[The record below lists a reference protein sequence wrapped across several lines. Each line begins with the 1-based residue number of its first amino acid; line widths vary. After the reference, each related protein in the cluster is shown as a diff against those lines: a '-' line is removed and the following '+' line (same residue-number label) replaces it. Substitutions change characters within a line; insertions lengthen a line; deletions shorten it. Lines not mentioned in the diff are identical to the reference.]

1 MGVRGRDRGVPSE
14 RPSTFSVLPFCAWE
28 GITVGEVAYG
38 SLASVYEW
46 LVPDAK
52 ASPAGSAQAFEMV
65 TAGLDPGAQIL
76 DCACGIGLL
85 AVGLAQAGFRV
96 TACDASPAM
105 AGRTRALA
113 RAHRVEVPARVC
125 RWDQLPDQGWQD
137 RFDAVLCVGNSLA
150 HTVGRSG
157 RRAALDG
164 MAFVLATG
172 GVLALTS
179 RNWEQIR
186 SAGSRLDVWDR
197 LVERAARKAVV
208 VYSWQVPP
216 SWESEHRLQI
226 SVAALH
232 DGDRLQVTTELLP
245 IWPFPH
251 EELRADVSA
260 AGLSL
265 AGSTYDATQP
275 EYLVTA
281 QGRAGLP
288 T

>member
-1 MGVRGRDRGVPSE
+1 
-14 RPSTFSVLPFCAWE
+14 
-28 GITVGEVAYG
+28 
-38 SLASVYEW
+38 
-46 LVPDAK
+46 
-52 ASPAGSAQAFEMV
+52 
-65 TAGLDPGAQIL
+65 
-76 DCACGIGLL
+76 
-85 AVGLAQAGFRV
+85 
-96 TACDASPAM
+96 
-105 AGRTRALA
+105 
-113 RAHRVEVPARVC
+113 
-125 RWDQLPDQGWQD
+125 
-137 RFDAVLCVGNSLA
+137 
-150 HTVGRSG
+150 
-157 RRAALDG
+157 

-216 SWESEHRLQI
+216 SWETEHRLQI
-226 SVAALH
+226 SVAALQA
-232 DGDRLQVTTELLP
+232 GDRLQVTTELLS
-245 IWPFPH
+245 IWPFRH

-281 QGRAGLP
+281 RRRAGLP

>member
-1 MGVRGRDRGVPSE
+1 VG
-14 RPSTFSVLPFCAWE
+14 

-38 SLASVYEW
+38 SLAWVYEW

-52 ASPAGSAQAFEMV
+52 ASPAGNAQALGMV
-65 TAGLDPGAQIL
+65 TAGLGPGAQVL

-85 AVGLAQAGFRV
+85 AVGLAEAGFRV

-105 AGRTRALA
+105 VERAQALA
-113 RAHRVEVPARVC
+113 HAHGVEVAARVC
-125 RWDQLPDQGWQD
+125 RWDQLPGQGWQD
-137 RFDAVLCVGNSLA
+137 RFDAVVCVGNSLA
-150 HTVGRSG
+150 HAAGRSG
-157 RRAALDG
+157 RLAALDG
-164 MAFVLATG
+164 MACVLAAG

-197 LVERAARKAVV
+197 LVERAGRKAVV

-216 SWESEHRLQI
+216 SWEDEHHLQI
-226 SVAALH
+226 SVAELQ
-232 DGDRLQVTTELLP
+232 DGDQLQVTTERLP
-245 IWPFPH
+245 IWPFHH
-251 EELRADVSA
+251 EELLADVA
-260 AGLSL
+260 VAGLAL

-281 QGRAGLP
+281 QRRAGLP